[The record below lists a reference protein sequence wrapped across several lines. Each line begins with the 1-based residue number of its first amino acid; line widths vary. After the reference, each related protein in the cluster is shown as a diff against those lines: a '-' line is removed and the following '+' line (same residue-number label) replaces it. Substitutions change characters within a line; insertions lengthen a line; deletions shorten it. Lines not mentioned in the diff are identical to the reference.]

1 MADIFVLIFVGD
13 SPISLKLQ
21 FVITSSKK
29 SMKTPGWFTLNRAL
43 SHLRIAT
50 AVTLIFAAAAMAFV
64 AFRPSSAIAQST
76 GAQAFPKPMPI
87 PPKKGAIRPAAT
99 PTLAPG
105 SPWQLLPNQPPVLDY
120 ADCGPG
126 NPILLTDGT
135 VMLADN
141 GCQDWWKLTPDEFGS
156 YVNGTWTQLA
166 SLPDG
171 YSPLYHASAVLPD
184 GRVIIEGGEYIFS
197 NGVFHPVW
205 SDQGAI
211 YDPVANTWTLVAP
224 PPFFGGF
231 GPFPRT
237 IGDAQS
243 VVLFDGTF
251 MLADC
256 CTRDAA
262 LLDAT
267 TLTWTA
273 TGQNKFDIH
282 DEEGLTLLPNNKVL
296 TVDAYVGSY
305 DPIGMNFELYN
316 PASGKWTSPGG
327 GTTVQLWDSAAD
339 CGGRRFASFEVGPAV
354 LMNDGSVFATGANA
368 CGAGHT
374 AIYNSDTG
382 VWTPGPDFPDSLDI
396 ADGPAALEPNGN
408 VLMMA
413 SPLIFNTPSTFLEWD
428 GSSLT
433 EISPAPNASNDSS
446 FYGNMLVLPTGQI
459 LFTDFFFVSVY
470 NPSGTYNAAWVPTI
484 QSAPARVSPGESYVI
499 SGHLFNGMSQ
509 GAAYGDDQQSATN
522 YPLVRITNNATGHV
536 FYSRTHDHSS
546 MAVAFNGLVSTHFD
560 VPPTQEP
567 GASQLVVVANG
578 IPSAPVA
585 VTVE

>member
-1 MADIFVLIFVGD
+1 MNPFIQLKTIVVVSVLLAWAG
-13 SPISLKLQ
+13 
-21 FVITSSKK
+21 
-29 SMKTPGWFTLNRAL
+29 
-43 SHLRIAT
+43 IAG
-50 AVTLIFAAAAMAFV
+50 
-64 AFRPSSAIAQST
+64 AQS
-76 GAQAFPKPMPI
+76 FPRLKAL
-87 PPKKGAIRPAAT
+87 PPKKDATVLKAT
-99 PTLAPG
+99 PALAPG
-105 SPWQLLPNQPPVLDY
+105 SPWQLLTNQPPVLDY
-120 ADCGPG
+120 TDCGPG

-156 YVNGTWTQLA
+156 YVNGTWTQVA

-184 GRVIIEGGEYIFS
+184 GRVIIEGGEYNFS
-197 NGVFHPVW
+197 NGAFHAVW

-211 YDPVANTWTLVAP
+211 YDPLANTWTLVAP

-256 CTRDAA
+256 CTRDTA
-262 LLDAT
+262 LFDAN
-267 TLTWTA
+267 TLTWTQ
-273 TGQNKFDIH
+273 TGKNKFDLH
-282 DEEGLTLLPNNKVL
+282 DEEGWTLLPNKKVL

-305 DPIGMNFELYN
+305 DAGGTNSEIYN
-316 PASGKWTSPGG
+316 PSSGKWSSAGSTIA
-327 GTTVQLWDSAAD
+327 QLWDSAAE
-339 CGGRRFASFEVGPAV
+339 CGGRNNASFEVGPGV
-354 LMNDGSVFATGANA
+354 LRPDGTVFYTGANG

-374 AIYNSDTG
+374 AIYHWDTG
-382 VWTPGPDFPDSLDI
+382 LWTPGPDFGDSLDI
-396 ADGPAALEPNGN
+396 ADGPAALEPNGK

-413 SPLIFNTPSTFLEWD
+413 SPLIFRTPSTFLEWD

-446 FYGNMLVLPTGQI
+446 YYGNMLVLPTGQI

-470 NPSGTYNAAWVPTI
+470 NPTGSYNPAWAPRI
-484 QSAPARVSPGESYVI
+484 QSAPARVSPSGSYVI

-546 MAVAFNGLVSTHFD
+546 MGVAFNGVVSTHFD
-560 VPPTQEP
+560 VPANQELGP
-567 GASQLVVVANG
+567 SQLVVVANG
-578 IPSAPVA
+578 IPSVPVA
-585 VTVE
+585 VTVQ

>member
-1 MADIFVLIFVGD
+1 
-13 SPISLKLQ
+13 
-21 FVITSSKK
+21 
-29 SMKTPGWFTLNRAL
+29 MKTLNWFTQNRAL

-50 AVTLIFAAAAMAFV
+50 AVAIIFAAVAMGSFAAH
-64 AFRPSSAIAQST
+64 PSSAVAQST
-76 GAQAFPKPMPI
+76 GAQAFPKLKPL
-87 PPKKGAIRPAAT
+87 PPKKDASVLKAT
-99 PTLAPG
+99 PALSPD
-105 SPWQLLPNQPPVLDY
+105 SPWQLLTNQPPILDPT
-120 ADCGPG
+120 DCGPG

-135 VMLADN
+135 VMVADN
-141 GCQDWWKLTPDEFGS
+141 GCQDWWKLTPDQFGS

-166 SLPDG
+166 SLPNG

-197 NGVFHPVW
+197 NGVFNPVW

-211 YDPVANTWTLVAP
+211 YDPLANTWTPVAP

-251 MLADC
+251 MLADAL
-256 CTRDAA
+256 TRDTA

-267 TLTWTA
+267 TLTWTP
-273 TGQNKFDIH
+273 TGKNKFDVH
-282 DEEGLTLLPNNKVL
+282 DEEGWTLLPNKKVL
-296 TVDAYVGSY
+296 TVDAYVFQY
-305 DPIGMNFELYN
+305 DAGGTNSEIYN
-316 PASGKWTSPGG
+316 PNSGKWSSAGSTI
-327 GTTVQLWDSAAD
+327 VQIWDSAAG
-339 CGGRRFASFEVGPAV
+339 CGGNASFEVGPGV
-354 LMNDGSVFATGANA
+354 LRPDGTVFYTGANG
-368 CGAGHT
+368 CGAAHT
-374 AIYNSDTG
+374 AIYHSDTG
-382 VWTPGPDFPDSLDI
+382 LWTAGPDFPDSLGI
-396 ADGPAALEPNGN
+396 SDGPAALEPNGK

-413 SPLIFNTPSTFLEWD
+413 SPFIFQTPSTFLEWD

-446 FYGNMLVLPTGQI
+446 YYGNMLVLPTGQI

-470 NPSGTYNAAWVPTI
+470 NPTGTYNPAWAPRI
-484 QSAPARVSPGESYVI
+484 QSAPSRVSSGGSYAI
-499 SGHLFNGMSQ
+499 SGFRFNGMSQ

-546 MAVAFNGLVSTHFD
+546 MGVAFDGLVSTHFD
-560 VPPTQEP
+560 VPANQELGP
-567 GASQLVVVANG
+567 SQLVVVANG
-578 IPSAPVA
+578 IPSAPIA
-585 VTVE
+585 VTVN